1 MHLMRRATDGDIRVE
16 TLIHFPRV
24 FGTMTLPRAG
34 MLLAAVILALYAL
47 VAAVVLTAPY
57 PDPFNVIARLLA
69 LWGFLSL
76 AIATILTPF
85 LREIMKVFGR
95 SFLSVHHT
103 FAAVGLLLPTLHP
116 VTFFIRGMNPAIF
129 IPVFSSWSGFWAGA
143 GRPALYLLYIA
154 FAAVVVR
161 KYIPK
166 YWRWVHGLMYV
177 VLFFAVVHGNLIG
190 TDFQNP
196 IIWTLFNGLFVL
208 VAAAFVLKRWRMT
221 RKKKA
226 TVRRM

>member
-1 MHLMRRATDGDIRVE
+1 
-16 TLIHFPRV
+16 
-24 FGTMTLPRAG
+24 
-34 MLLAAVILALYAL
+34 MLLAAVVLALYAL
-47 VAAVVLTAPY
+47 VAVVVLTAPY
-57 PDPFNVIARLLA
+57 TDPFNVIARLAA
-69 LWGFLSL
+69 LWGFLAL
-76 AIATILTPF
+76 AIAAILTPF

-116 VTFFIRGMNPAIF
+116 VTFFIGAMNPAIF

-154 FAAVVVR
+154 FAGVVLR

-177 VLFFAVVHGNLIG
+177 VLLFAIVHGNLIG
-190 TDFQNP
+190 TDFEDP
-196 IIWTLFNGLFVL
+196 IIWALFNTLFALV
-208 VAAAFVLKRWRMT
+208 VAAFLLKRWRMM
-221 RKKKA
+221 RKKTNTLRA
-226 TVRRM
+226 AEPGFSRLPR

>member
-1 MHLMRRATDGDIRVE
+1 V
-16 TLIHFPRV
+16 
-24 FGTMTLPRAG
+24 TLPRAG
-34 MLLAAVILALYAL
+34 AVFAAVVLALYAL

-57 PDPFNVIARLLA
+57 GDPFNVIARLAA
-69 LWGFLSL
+69 LWGFLALS
-76 AIATILTPF
+76 IAAILTPF

-103 FAAVGLLLPTLHP
+103 FAAVGILLPTLHP
-116 VTFFIRGMNPAIF
+116 VTMAIGAMNPAIF
-129 IPVFSSWSGFWAGA
+129 IPVFSPWGRFWALA

-154 FAAVVVR
+154 FAAVVLR

-196 IIWTLFNGLFVL
+196 IIWTLFNALFVI
-208 VAAAFVLKRWRMT
+208 VVAAFVLKRWRMT

>member
-1 MHLMRRATDGDIRVE
+1 
-16 TLIHFPRV
+16 
-24 FGTMTLPRAG
+24 MTLPRAG
-34 MLLAAVILALYAL
+34 AVFAAVVLALYAL

-57 PDPFNVIARLLA
+57 GDPFNVIARLAA
-69 LWGFLSL
+69 LWGFLALS
-76 AIATILTPF
+76 IAAILTPF

-103 FAAVGLLLPTLHP
+103 FAAVGILLPTLHP
-116 VTFFIRGMNPAIF
+116 VTMAIGAMNPAIF
-129 IPVFSSWSGFWAGA
+129 IPVFSPWGRFWALA

-154 FAAVVVR
+154 FAAVVLR

-196 IIWTLFNGLFVL
+196 IIWTLFNALFVI
-208 VAAAFVLKRWRMT
+208 VVAAFVLKRWRMT